1 MSSELYENSVQRHVP
16 LYATISAN
24 GDKTCDILLS
34 DPGTN
39 CTGKRGN
46 LCSQSF
52 RSILGRPLMKPH
64 VLWRLSSDHRT
75 ATRMPYRAAHKMRG
89 EGVLFAMF
97 HSAPLYRL
105 MGIKSSDTLKKTRTS
120 VSFRQ
125 RMERT
130 CGFTDGG
137 CGAEVSIYPQR
148 THRNV
153 EKLKAVLRT
162 FMDSYSVRAMHLQRE

>member
-105 MGIKSSDTLKKTRTS
+105 MGIKISDTLKKPELRYHS
-120 VSFRQ
+120 GNGWKEHVAL
-125 RMERT
+125 RMEAAALRSQ
-130 CGFTDGG
+130 
-137 CGAEVSIYPQR
+137 SIPKER
-148 THRNV
+148 IVTSRN
-153 EKLKAVLRT
+153 
-162 FMDSYSVRAMHLQRE
+162 